1 MENLKRYNIGN
12 RGHGLGVSEN
22 EVSDGKWVKF
32 SDIKDILKTPTNTAR
47 DAICPHW
54 ETYNRGGSG
63 EFGACNCGGK
73 ISSGQT
79 APVA

>member
-1 MENLKRYNIGN
+1 MLENEFNVLAEALKRTGWLLHHAEAYN
-12 RGHGLGVSEN
+12 R
-22 EVSDGKWVKF
+22 
-32 SDIKDILKTPTNTAR
+32 IKKYVEESSKTPTNTAR